1 MNMRTIKPFQYSGE
15 IRVNSSKSHVQR
27 LLALSLLSKGKTILN
42 GYQSCEDNEAC
53 LSVIRQLGAEVT
65 GNETLTI
72 QPPTRKKK
80 ESINLSVNESG
91 LCLRMFAFIST
102 LFGEKITLSGSGS
115 LLNRPLIF
123 LENDL
128 KNSGLN
134 IKNSNFPLEFSGEI
148 NGGSIHL
155 DGSESSQMLTGL
167 LIASPLL
174 PADTTI
180 FVSNL
185 TSKPYIDFTIQLMQE
200 FGVSIVNDGYKTF
213 TVKGNQHYIGG
224 EIEIEGDWS
233 GAANHVIGAA
243 ISGEIKLS
251 GLKVDSKQA
260 DKICLDI
267 VKLFG
272 ATITWKEGDLIIEK
286 ARYPKPFNVDLTD
299 NPDLFPI
306 LAILACATTG
316 TSVFKGTDR
325 LLHKESNRL
334 QTVEAMLSVFGVS
347 YSTKENTIEI
357 HGKGQ
362 IDGGLINTYNDH
374 RIAMA
379 ATVAACISTNDILL
393 TNPHCISKSYPKFF
407 SDLEQ

>member
-1 MNMRTIKPFQYSGE
+1 MRTINPFKYTGQ

-27 LLALSLLSKGKTILN
+27 LLALSLLSNNRTILK

-53 LSVIRQLGAEVT
+53 LSVIQQLGAEVT
-65 GNETLTI
+65 GNERLTI
-72 QPPTRKKK
+72 QPPIRKKK
-80 ESINLSVNESG
+80 ESVNLSVNESG

-102 LFGEKITLSGSGS
+102 LFGEKITLSGSGT

-174 PADTTI
+174 PTDTTI

-185 TSKPYIDFTIQLMQE
+185 TSKPYIDLTIQLMQE

-213 TVKGNQHYIGG
+213 MIKGNQHYIGR
-224 EIEIEGDWS
+224 EIDIEGDWS

-251 GLKVDSKQA
+251 GLKIDSNQA

-272 ATITWKEGDLIIEK
+272 ASVTWKKGDLIIEK
-286 ARYPKPFNVDLTD
+286 ARSTNPFNVDLTD

-306 LAILACATTG
+306 LAILACAATG
-316 TSVFKGTDR
+316 TSVFTGTDR

-334 QTVEAMLSVFGVS
+334 KTVEEMLSVFGVS
-347 YSTKENTIEI
+347 YSTREDTIEI

-379 ATVAACISTNDILL
+379 AAVAACISTNDILL
-393 TNPHCISKSYPKFF
+393 TSPHCIDKSYPKFF

>member
-1 MNMRTIKPFQYSGE
+1 
-15 IRVNSSKSHVQR
+15 
-27 LLALSLLSKGKTILN
+27 
-42 GYQSCEDNEAC
+42 
-53 LSVIRQLGAEVT
+53 
-65 GNETLTI
+65 
-72 QPPTRKKK
+72 
-80 ESINLSVNESG
+80 
-91 LCLRMFAFIST
+91 
-102 LFGEKITLSGSGS
+102 
-115 LLNRPLIF
+115 
-123 LENDL
+123 
-128 KNSGLN
+128 
-134 IKNSNFPLEFSGEI
+134 
-148 NGGSIHL
+148 
-155 DGSESSQMLTGL
+155 
-167 LIASPLL
+167 
-174 PADTTI
+174 
-180 FVSNL
+180 
-185 TSKPYIDFTIQLMQE
+185 
-200 FGVSIVNDGYKTF
+200 
-213 TVKGNQHYIGG
+213 
-224 EIEIEGDWS
+224 
-233 GAANHVIGAA
+233 
-243 ISGEIKLS
+243 
-251 GLKVDSKQA
+251 
-260 DKICLDI
+260 

-272 ATITWKEGDLIIEK
+272 AIITWKEGDLIIEK

>member
-1 MNMRTIKPFQYSGE
+1 MRAIKPFKYNGQ

-27 LLALSLLSKGKTILN
+27 LLALSLLSNNRTIIK

-53 LSVIRQLGAEVT
+53 LSVIQQFGAEVT

-80 ESINLSVNESG
+80 ESISLSVNESG

-102 LFGEKITLSGSGS
+102 LFGEKITLSGSGT

-123 LENDL
+123 LENAL
-128 KNSGLN
+128 TNSGLN
-134 IKNSNFPLEFSGEI
+134 IKNSNFPLEFSGEV
-148 NGGSIHL
+148 NGSGIHL

-167 LIASPLL
+167 LITSPLL
-174 PADTTI
+174 PTDTTI
-180 FVSNL
+180 FVSDL
-185 TSKPYIDFTIQLMQE
+185 TSKPYIDLTIQLMKE

-213 TVKGNQHYIGG
+213 MIKGNQQYIGR
-224 EIEIEGDWS
+224 EIDIEGDWS

-243 ISGEIKLS
+243 ISGKIKLR
-251 GLKVDSKQA
+251 GLKIDSNQA
-260 DKICLDI
+260 DKICLEI

-272 ATITWKEGDLIIEK
+272 ASVTWKEGDLIVEK
-286 ARYPKPFNVDLTD
+286 ARSPKPFNVDLTD

-306 LAILACATTG
+306 LAILACAAAG
-316 TSVFKGTDR
+316 TSVFTGTER

-334 QTVEAMLSVFGVS
+334 QTVEEMLSVFGVF
-347 YSTKENTIEI
+347 YSTRENTIEI

-362 IDGGLINTYNDH
+362 INGGIINTYNDH

-379 ATVAACISTNDILL
+379 ATVAACLSTNEILL
-393 TNPHCISKSYPKFF
+393 TSPHCIDKSYPNFF
-407 SDLEQ
+407 SDLGQ

>member
-1 MNMRTIKPFQYSGE
+1 MTMRIIKPFQYSGE

-27 LLALSLLSKGKTILN
+27 LLALSLLSNNRTILK

-53 LSVIRQLGAEVT
+53 LSVIQQLGAEVA
-65 GNETLTI
+65 GEKTLTI
-72 QPPTRKKK
+72 QPPVRAKQQT
-80 ESINLSVNESG
+80 INLIVNESG
-91 LCLRMFAFIST
+91 LCLRMFAFIAT
-102 LFGEKITLSGSGS
+102 IFAERIILSGSGT
-115 LLNRPLIF
+115 LLNRPLNF
-123 LENDL
+123 LENAL
-128 KNSGLN
+128 KNSGLT
-134 IKNSNFPLEFSGEI
+134 IKNSLFPFEFTGEI
-148 NGGSIHL
+148 NGSTIHL

-174 PADTTI
+174 PTDTTI

-185 TSKPYIDFTIQLMQE
+185 TSKPYIDLTIQLMQE
-200 FGVSIVNDGYKTF
+200 FGVSIVNDDYKTF
-213 TVKGNQHYIGG
+213 MIKGTQHYIGR
-224 EIEIEGDWS
+224 EIDIEGDWS

-251 GLKVDSKQA
+251 GLKMDSNQA

-272 ATITWKEGDLIIEK
+272 ASVTWKEGDLIIEK
-286 ARYPKPFNVDLTD
+286 ARSTNPFNIDLTD

-306 LAILACATTG
+306 LAILACAATG
-316 TSVFKGTDR
+316 TSVFTGTER

-334 QTVEAMLSVFGVS
+334 QTVEEMLSVFGVF

-379 ATVAACISTNDILL
+379 ATVAACLSTNEILL
-393 TNPHCISKSYPKFF
+393 TSPHCIDKSYPNFF
-407 SDLEQ
+407 SDLGQ

>member
-1 MNMRTIKPFQYSGE
+1 MRTIKPFKFTGQ

-27 LLALSLLSKGKTILN
+27 LLALSLLSNNRTILK

-53 LSVIRQLGAEVT
+53 LSVIQQLGAEVT
-65 GNETLTI
+65 GNERLTI
-72 QPPTRKKK
+72 QPPIRKKK
-80 ESINLSVNESG
+80 ESVNLSVNESG

-102 LFGEKITLSGSGS
+102 LFGEKITLSGSGT

-155 DGSESSQMLTGL
+155 DGSESSQILTGL

-174 PADTTI
+174 PTDTTI

-185 TSKPYIDFTIQLMQE
+185 TSKPYIDLTIQLMQE

-213 TVKGNQHYIGG
+213 MIKGNQHYIGR
-224 EIEIEGDWS
+224 EIDIEGDWS

-251 GLKVDSKQA
+251 GLKIDSNQA
-260 DKICLDI
+260 DKSCLDI

-272 ATITWKEGDLIIEK
+272 ASVTWIKGDLIIEK
-286 ARYPKPFNVDLTD
+286 ARSTNPFNVDLTD

-306 LAILACATTG
+306 LAILACAATG
-316 TSVFKGTDR
+316 TSVFTGTDR

-334 QTVEAMLSVFGVS
+334 QTVEEMLSVFGVS
-347 YSTKENTIEI
+347 YSTREDTIEI

-393 TNPHCISKSYPKFF
+393 TSPHCIDKSYPKFF

>member
-1 MNMRTIKPFQYSGE
+1 MRTIKPFKFTGQ

-27 LLALSLLSKGKTILN
+27 LLALSLLSNNRTILK

-53 LSVIRQLGAEVT
+53 LSVIQQLGAEVT
-65 GNETLTI
+65 GNERLTI
-72 QPPTRKKK
+72 QPPIRKKK
-80 ESINLSVNESG
+80 ESVNLSVNESG

-102 LFGEKITLSGSGS
+102 LFGEKITLSGSGT

-155 DGSESSQMLTGL
+155 DGSESSQILTGL

-174 PADTTI
+174 PTDTTI

-185 TSKPYIDFTIQLMQE
+185 TSKPYIDLTIQLMQE

-213 TVKGNQHYIGG
+213 MIKGNQHYIGR
-224 EIEIEGDWS
+224 EIDIEGDWS

-251 GLKVDSKQA
+251 GLKIDSNQA

-272 ATITWKEGDLIIEK
+272 ASVTWIKGDLIIEK
-286 ARYPKPFNVDLTD
+286 ARSTNPFNVDLTD

-306 LAILACATTG
+306 LAILACAATG
-316 TSVFKGTDR
+316 TSVFTGTDR

-334 QTVEAMLSVFGVS
+334 QTVEEMLSVFGVS
-347 YSTKENTIEI
+347 YSTREDTIEI

-393 TNPHCISKSYPKFF
+393 TSPHCIDKSYPKFF